1 VVLVSRSREAA
12 GDRPAAD
19 YSQLMSQIPAL
30 G

>member
-1 VVLVSRSREAA
+1 VVLGRGTREAA
-12 GDRPAAD
+12 RDRSAPD